1 MGSSVSG
8 NLSMGARVLEQNMG
22 IKRDWPGKGTVGN
35 KAKEWERHHGEQMK
49 EVGLESGPWRKR
61 EHEKWSEIGGAGCC

>member
-22 IKRDWPGKGTVGN
+22 IKRDWPGKGTVGS

-49 EVGLESGPWRKR
+49 EVGLKSWPWRKR
-61 EHEKWSEIGGAGCC
+61 EQEKWSEIGGARYC